1 MIPSE
6 SAFDESQLKRRTR
19 VHAAELNVDAYFASQ
34 EDVILK
40 KLEFYREG
48 GSEKHLRDIAGILKV
63 RGEMVDRAYIESWAE
78 QLGVAEGWKLVK
90 DRV

>member
-48 GSEKHLRDIAGILKV
+48 GSEKHLRDIAGNLKV
-63 RGEMVDRAYIESWAE
+63 RGNWSTARISRVGPNSW
-78 QLGVAEGWKLVK
+78 GWL
-90 DRV
+90 RVGSL